1 MNQSVRA
8 LVKTLKRKNN
18 FDLKGSVKYSLT
30 VKRTGAK
37 IPSAKS
43 VEGYGVV
50 EGDILILQKSDALSH
65 GKKTGAYSKH
75 VVPTRQTIKT
85 LDDFMMV

>member
-1 MNQSVRA
+1 M
-8 LVKTLKRKNN
+8 
-18 FDLKGSVKYSLT
+18 T

-85 LDDFMMV
+85 LDDFMMVWLYFYNLPIFNFIESLSISTLLYKNH